1 MWVLRSSDES
11 SRYTFRLPPGA
22 RRTLGRGPNAD
33 FVVYA
38 SLASRIHCHF
48 AASATNLAVED
59 LRSTNGTFVNEKR
72 VQQSLLRVGDRLRVG
87 GLELS
92 VSKE

>member
-11 SRYTFRLPPGA
+11 SRYTLRLPPGA
-22 RRTLGRGPNAD
+22 QKTLGRGPSAD
-33 FVVYA
+33 FVVNA
-38 SLASRIHCHF
+38 TLVSRVHCHF
-48 AASATNLAVED
+48 SASVTELAVED

-72 VQQSLLRVGDRLRVG
+72 VRQSSLRVGDRLRVG
-87 GLELS
+87 RLELS